1 MQCSSHRISMPTI
14 AGQHGA
20 MIVLAGL
27 LAAAAA
33 DDCCWFARSPKGT
46 TFEKPRQAIG
56 ACDTKHLCF
65 VACSAARRRVAQTY
79 YKHRIAP
86 KACTC
91 DPNQVAREANF
102 SSLAKTPISQSLR
115 AVYAGA
121 FLAPYKVAARVD
133 WRGLAGEPLDAVNN
147 GVLREASAVWRPA
160 HPESI
165 RVMHLSA
172 YELGVVARH
181 SYAEAMRR
189 VDAVI
194 QWQLRDLCGTTPR
207 RWPRY
212 NSTAAVVPF
221 FGGVRNHGVEARALK
236 ARALKA
242 SVCGLRRDVAA
253 RVRVAVCD
261 DDDRTAAAE
270 ALGELADVVV
280 VPCPG
285 RRSSGAFLPRPG
297 HLAFLALVDA
307 IEAFSFV
314 DFLAFGEAD
323 LTWRLSEEAGAAAAK
338 LFEVAP
344 DAVLTPHRWYKRHA
358 SAAERGD
365 AFGTQPTGQNL
376 CSLRAGARMAAVA
389 RVPG

>member
-1 MQCSSHRISMPTI
+1 
-14 AGQHGA
+14 

-33 DDCCWFARSPKGT
+33 DDCCWFARSPKGS
-46 TFEKPRQAIG
+46 TFAKPRQAIA

-65 VACSAARRRVAQTY
+65 VACSPSRRRVAQTY
-79 YKHRIAP
+79 YKDRIAP

-91 DPNQVAREANF
+91 DPNIIAREANF
-102 SSLAKTPISQSLR
+102 TWLAKTPVSPSLR

-121 FLAPYKVAARVD
+121 FIAPYKVAARVD
-133 WRGLAGEPLDAVNN
+133 WRGLSGEPLDAVNYA
-147 GVLREASAVWRPA
+147 VLREASAVWRPA
-160 HPESI
+160 RPESM

-172 YELGVVARH
+172 YEHGVVARH
-181 SYAEAMRR
+181 PFPEAMRR
-189 VDAVI
+189 VDAVVS
-194 QWQLRDLCGTTPR
+194 WQLRDLCGTTPR
-207 RWPRY
+207 RWPHY
-212 NSTAAVVPF
+212 NSTAAVIPF
-221 FGGVRNHGVEARALK
+221 FGGVNVEARATK
-236 ARALKA
+236 VRALKA
-242 SVCGLRRDVAA
+242 SVCGLRRDVASHI
-253 RVRVAVCD
+253 RVAVCD
-261 DDDRTAAAE
+261 DDDRKVVNE

-307 IEAFSFV
+307 VEAFSFV
-314 DFLAFGEAD
+314 DFLVFGGAD
-323 LTWRLSEEAGAAAAK
+323 LTWRLTEEAGAAVAK

-344 DAVLTPHRWYKRHA
+344 DAVLTPHRWHKRHE
-358 SAAERGD
+358 SAAEKGD
-365 AFGTQPTGQNL
+365 AAGTQPTGQNL